1 MPGWLDLRCVEGAG
15 CPKDDG
21 MPLSSHTILSSLN
34 LGKWF
39 LLSTGISLFK
49 VTLFLISW
57 IWHRY
62 HITHKVLV
70 SHLVSQA
77 LQTSI
82 PTRPKAPRPNRFG
95 RKHNSGE
102 LGTCWSWIQVAKR
115 VVVMVG
121 KMKLMMIHFRLS
133 TFLFLRLMFG
143 FNCICRSQDEH
154 ILSHRGDTD
163 EVNSG
168 TWQAWGVWWAF
179 HSVSQLI
186 LAPKV

>member
-102 LGTCWSWIQVAKR
+102 LGTGAAGAGSKLQKGWLLWWEKWSWWWYILDFQ
-115 VVVMVG
+115 
-121 KMKLMMIHFRLS
+121 HFYFCAWCLAS
-133 TFLFLRLMFG
+133 TVFV
-143 FNCICRSQDEH
+143 D
-154 ILSHRGDTD
+154 HRMNISFPT
-163 EVNSG
+163 EV
-168 TWQAWGVWWAF
+168 TQMR
-179 HSVSQLI
+179 
-186 LAPKV
+186 